1 MANMS
6 YCRFENTFEDL
17 KDCADHLEDEDVS
30 SSEKFYKKRLIR
42 LCQEI
47 AANYGE
53 DEDGKQTQC

>member
-6 YCRFENTFEDL
+6 YCRFENTFKDL
-17 KDCADHLEDEDVS
+17 KDCVDHLEDEDVS
-30 SSEKFYKKRLIR
+30 SSEETYRKRLIR

-53 DEDGKQTQC
+53 DE

>member
-17 KDCADHLEDEDVS
+17 KDCADHLEDKDVS
-30 SSEKFYKKRLIR
+30 SSEKFYRKRLIR

-53 DEDGKQTQC
+53 DEDDED